1 MEYVYGA
8 KDFDTAVEIGNYPW
22 GFRLRTKVRYWIET
36 TNRGDRSVRCTLN
49 PKTNQWCKPKKSTYD
64 AVMVMTKQVEDNK
77 TFIKS
82 IGISVGWSNAVQV
95 ASFEHKIDKT
105 KLSDKQLKQ
114 ICKCKAVNEMNKN
127 VKWEIKKVNTYNLSD
142 PADLARMKADANSPE
157 ELKRKK
163 EQEDIKDKIVGYGNH
178 LYNQC
183 LIKNNLGG
191 K

>member
-8 KDFDTAVEIGNYPW
+8 KDFDTAVEIDNYPW

-36 TNRGDRSVRCTLN
+36 TNRGDRFVKCTLN
-49 PKTNQWCKPKKSTYD
+49 PKTNQWCKPKKSTYK
-64 AVMVMTKQVEDNK
+64 AVKVITKKVEDDK
-77 TFIKS
+77 TFINYTS
-82 IGISVGWSNAVQV
+82 ISVGWSDAVQV
-95 ASFEHKIDKT
+95 ANFEHKIDRT
-105 KLSDKQLKQ
+105 QLSNKQLKQ

-127 VKWEIKKVNTYNLSD
+127 VKWEIKPGKTYNLSD

>member
-36 TNRGDRSVRCTLN
+36 TNRGDRFVKCTLN

-64 AVMVMTKQVEDNK
+64 AVMVMTKKVEDDK
-77 TFIKS
+77 TFIKYIS
-82 IGISVGWSNAVQV
+82 ISVGWSDAVQV
-95 ASFEHKIDKT
+95 ANFEHKIDRT
-105 KLSDKQLKQ
+105 QLSNKQLKK
-114 ICKCKAVNEMNKN
+114 ICECKAVNETNKLL
-127 VKWEIKKVNTYNLSD
+127 KGKIEFVNTTYWS
-142 PADLARMKADANSPE
+142 KE
-157 ELKRKK
+157 KK
-163 EQEDIKDKIVGYGNH
+163 EAHRAKQDEINKKLNIYTNRMYGS
-178 LYNQC
+178 C

>member
-36 TNRGDRSVRCTLN
+36 TNRGDRFVKCTLN

-64 AVMVMTKQVEDNK
+64 AVMVMTKKVEDDK
-77 TFIKS
+77 TFINYTS
-82 IGISVGWSNAVQV
+82 ISVGWSNPTQV
-95 ASFEHKIDKT
+95 AHFEHDIDRT
-105 KLSDKQLKQ
+105 QLSNKQLKQ

-142 PADLARMKADANSPE
+142 PADLARMKADANSPQ

-163 EQEDIKDKIVGYGNH
+163 EQKDIEEKILGYGNH

>member
-36 TNRGDRSVRCTLN
+36 TNRGDRFVKCTLN

-64 AVMVMTKQVEDNK
+64 AVMVMTKKVEDDK
-77 TFIKS
+77 TFINYTS
-82 IGISVGWSNAVQV
+82 ISVGWSNPTQV
-95 ASFEHKIDKT
+95 AHFEHDIDRT
-105 KLSDKQLKQ
+105 QLSNKQLKQ

-163 EQEDIKDKIVGYGNH
+163 EQKDIEEKILGYGNH